1 MTIAS
6 STASSEFLKNPYSFY
21 DTLRAVHPIYK
32 GSFLKYPGW
41 YVTGYEETAAILK
54 DARFKV
60 RTPLPESLNQISG
73 PFTCAKSNDAVSEP
87 A

>member
-41 YVTGYEETAAILK
+41 YVTGYEETVAILK

-60 RTPLPESLNQISG
+60 RTPGRLRARPNIRT
-73 PFTCAKSNDAVSEP
+73 FHMCKIK
-87 A
+87 

>member
-6 STASSEFLKNPYSFY
+6 STASYEFLKNPYSFY

-60 RTPLPESLNQISG
+60 RTP
-73 PFTCAKSNDAVSEP
+73 A
-87 A
+87 